1 MRALKIIWKY
11 YLVKCHQLSDSVHSF
26 AFLSRYSLTFISY
39 ELYIVSIC
47 LTSVITPLLVVSTF
61 FYSFTICF
69 TVYCSR
75 KQSWFSSFEFFFQN
89 LNKKFEAVPKIQ
101 TKYRMNFHKVENTP
115 NCPDTLSSKNCC
127 IIWI

>member
-1 MRALKIIWKY
+1 MRALKIIWRY

-26 AFLSRYSLTFISY
+26 TFLSRYSLTFISY

-69 TVYCSR
+69 MVYCSR
-75 KQSWFSSFEFFFQN
+75 KQSWFSSFEFFFKIEIKNSKLFRRYKQN
-89 LNKKFEAVPKIQ
+89 IEWISIKLKTHPIVLTPCPPK
-101 TKYRMNFHKVENTP
+101 TVA
-115 NCPDTLSSKNCC
+115 
-127 IIWI
+127 